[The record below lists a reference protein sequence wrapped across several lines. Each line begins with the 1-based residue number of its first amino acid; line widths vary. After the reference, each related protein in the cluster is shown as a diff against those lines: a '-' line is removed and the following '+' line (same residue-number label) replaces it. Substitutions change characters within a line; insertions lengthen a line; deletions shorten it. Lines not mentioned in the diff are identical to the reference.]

1 MFSHSFLSFP
11 PVAPRLRIVD
21 WSLQRLNR
29 YPPKATKTAGHVH
42 EHTTMGMPASET
54 AKRLSISF
62 RIAYQYKSPIDRP
75 PRWASVNPFRRVF
88 SFPSGELAGMKCSI
102 PPFPIVTHR
111 LHGHRSSF
119 TCSHPIAGWKT
130 SGYTISRVLTTLPNP
145 PQPAS
150 HILESWDVAPAHPT
164 CASYPVPR
172 GSGLGTLELG
182 SGFSPMANLKGHR
195 PS

>member
-21 WSLQRLNR
+21 WSLQRFNR
-29 YPPKATKTAGHVH
+29 YPPKATKTAGHLH

-75 PRWASVNPFRRVF
+75 PRWASLNPFRRVF

-130 SGYTISRVLTTLPNP
+130 SGYTISRVLYNPSKSSPACFSYTGKWGCSPCTPQLRKLPGP
-145 PQPAS
+145 KGQRAG
-150 HILESWDVAPAHPT
+150 HP
-164 CASYPVPR
+164 R
-172 GSGLGTLELG
+172 IG
-182 SGFSPMANLKGHR
+182 
-195 PS
+195 